1 LASLFFR
8 YAKHTCNKGASL
20 AVQVGQTVSYVTF
33 WSGDCH
39 LCHRLLGLN
48 AAFFV
53 KTYLWACLIFRCDA
67 LFLGAGVTSFDSV
80 RAGDMTFVTTIKAEF
95 LRVFSMII
103 KSQADIT
110 PSVLAELEGAENP
123 RFKEIMGAA
132 IRHLHEFARE
142 VKLTEPE
149 FQQACA
155 VIASLGQASNA
166 SHNEVVLAAGSTGLS
181 ALVCLLNNGDQGTTE
196 TTANLLG
203 PFWRPDAPL
212 MPNGAN
218 IVRNTGVG
226 ADSMAG
232 GRKLMVNASVID
244 IKGNAVV
251 GAEIDVW
258 HSSNEGFYENQDP
271 LQADMNLRARFFTDE
286 HGKFS
291 FETIKPI
298 GYPIPV
304 NGPVGVFLKLQG
316 RHNMRPAH
324 IHFMIRKLG
333 FKTQFSQVYS
343 NDDPNLTTDV
353 QFGVTQRL
361 IGDYQLH
368 NETPQ
373 PWYSLE
379 YQFVIEAGE
388 SKTPKPPITAKSRTP
403 RPNLEIL
410 VTRTGLDRRH

>member
-1 LASLFFR
+1 
-8 YAKHTCNKGASL
+8 
-20 AVQVGQTVSYVTF
+20 
-33 WSGDCH
+33 
-39 LCHRLLGLN
+39 
-48 AAFFV
+48 
-53 KTYLWACLIFRCDA
+53 
-67 LFLGAGVTSFDSV
+67 
-80 RAGDMTFVTTIKAEF
+80 
-95 LRVFSMII
+95 MII

-110 PSVLAELEGAENP
+110 SAVLAELEGAENL
-123 RFKEIMGAA
+123 RFKEIVGAA

-181 ALVCLLNNGDQGTTE
+181 ALVCLLNNGDKGNTE

-212 MPNGAN
+212 MSSGAS
-218 IVRNTGVG
+218 IVRNAKNTPGE
-226 ADSMAG
+226 
-232 GRKLMVNASVID
+232 KLVVNATVVD
-244 IKGNAVV
+244 ALGAVV
-251 GAEIDVW
+251 AGAEIDVW

-271 LQADMNLRARFFTDE
+271 EQADMNLRARFMTDE
-286 HGKFS
+286 FGKFS

-324 IHFMIRKLG
+324 IHFMIRKPG
-333 FKTQFSQVYS
+333 YKTQFSQVYS
-343 NDDPNLTTDV
+343 SDDPNLDTDV

-361 IGDYQLH
+361 IGNYQLQAD
-368 NETPQ
+368 EVR
-373 PWYSLE
+373 PWYRLD

-388 SKTPKPPITAKSRTP
+388 SKVPKPPITAKSAEP
-403 RPNLEIL
+403 RPMLEVL
-410 VTRTGLDRRH
+410 KSR